1 MILQAAQ
8 GQAKVPGLPVA
19 LNKASR
25 ITYVHMYVKYKYL
38 IVTFVHFF
46 NCPFKNFFDTRNV
59 KHTPRFRM

>member
-46 NCPFKNFFDTRNV
+46 LIAPLKISLIQE
-59 KHTPRFRM
+59 M